1 MFVFLVCVAALL
13 QSRLISAAGH
23 WQQYKASMMQP
34 RKHTCMSRM
43 NTTAAELF
51 YLRHMRSCA
60 AEATGN
66 KSTRNPSQSSGLQI
80 SCASVI
86 GRLLQSI
93 WRQCY
98 LIVYLPLQTMLQRI
112 CQIVRH
118 YAKIAMK
125 LIIVTSAMLS
135 NMLIWITPLELAA
148 CLHLCNAYMHRK
160 LYT

>member
-1 MFVFLVCVAALL
+1 MTMYGFTQIPNLARDCRNVGSRPYNLHAIVPVLGLSTPFRMFVFLVCVAALL
-13 QSRLISAAGH
+13 QSRLILAAGH

-66 KSTRNPSQSSGLQI
+66 KSTRNPSQSTGFQI
-80 SCASVI
+80 FCASVI
-86 GRLLQSI
+86 GRLLQ
-93 WRQCY
+93 
-98 LIVYLPLQTMLQRI
+98 RI

-118 YAKIAMK
+118 CAKIAMK
-125 LIIVTSAMLS
+125 LILVSFAMLS
-135 NMLIWITPLELAA
+135 NMLT
-148 CLHLCNAYMHRK
+148 
-160 LYT
+160 